1 MSNVND
7 KKAFIFFEEVPNSI
21 IEKFKQ
27 FENTIFIK
35 ADISNEFTKTVNS
48 VNSIVI
54 LAGINRTDSE
64 KYKLVKKMI
73 FNLDKKILYEAL
85 L

>member
-35 ADISNEFTKTVNS
+35 ADISNEFTKT
-48 VNSIVI
+48 
-54 LAGINRTDSE
+54 LA
-64 KYKLVKKMI
+64 
-73 FNLDKKILYEAL
+73 
-85 L
+85 